1 MIGLSAGA
9 RNKPCFH
16 WVRNL
21 LRKHSQEV
29 IDEFDAK
36 QCSSFAF
43 FWNLLRHRLPL
54 KILEDFDKW
63 MADAMLP
70 RMTPEWKEL
79 SEKKGSYSINLPDRS
94 FTFNNVQLA
103 PPAGVMAHNYAR
115 CSQFIFSMNLI
126 MLI

>member
-21 LRKHSQEV
+21 LKKHSQEN

-54 KILEDFDKW
+54 EVLGNFDKW

-79 SEKKGSYSINLPDRS
+79 SEKGSYSINLPGRS

-115 CSQFIFSMNLI
+115 YSRIFFFFRMNWLY
-126 MLI
+126 